1 MCYHADDPVTNLQQV
16 DEYENDGVKL
26 LQALHKI
33 ESDDQVMMILGSLE
47 GPYVVLTEMKI
58 FTYTVNYRYAF
69 VFYHVGLSYADRIT
83 HLIILSRQ
91 VLSPFISVA
100 IRSVEDLF

>member
-1 MCYHADDPVTNLQQV
+1 VYEH
-16 DEYENDGVKL
+16 ENDGVRL
-26 LQALHKI
+26 LQELHKV

-47 GPYVVLTEMKI
+47 GPYVVLTEMRKQRL

-69 VFYHVGLSYADRIT
+69 VFYHVGLSSTDRIM
-83 HLIILSRQ
+83 HLMTWSRQ

-100 IRSVEDLF
+100 IRLVEDLF